1 MNWRNDKLERKGEGL
16 GVVKEEGES
25 EKGREKVG
33 GVGKREEVRMVKL
46 L

>member
-33 GVGKREEVRMVKL
+33 GEVNVWESQS
-46 L
+46 

>member
-1 MNWRNDKLERKGEGL
+1 MLKL
-16 GVVKEEGES
+16 VVKEEGES